1 MTVATDL
8 INGDLVAMV
17 AYGSKD
23 GEDRVVYRYSDGTT
37 KTVENGEV
45 VDTGVASDTPTWWRS

>member
-1 MTVATDL
+1 MATDL
-8 INGDLVAMV
+8 VTGDIVATV

-23 GEDRVVYRYSDGTT
+23 GEDRVVYRYGDGTT

-45 VDTGVASDTPTWWRS
+45 VETGVASDTPTWWR